1 MWVILML
8 PIERLVGEPFASI
21 ICYPRVTRVELE
33 KRLRQLGSLGIG
45 FVEFAGEKQVLSVR
59 VLGKGCVGIVVLARR
74 DRRRVA
80 LKVRRV
86 DADRFGMQHE
96 ARMLERAN
104 SVGVGPKL
112 LGASEDFLV
121 MQFVEGDLFP
131 TWLEKMRV
139 KVRAKEVL
147 REILQ
152 QCWRLDEAGL
162 DHGEL
167 SHAPKHLIVDKRCTP
182 FIVDFESASL
192 DRRPANVTSVCQ
204 FLFISGIAEQVG
216 ERLGKLDRERIIDAL
231 KLYKKD
237 NNRESFERLLSA
249 VGV

>member
-1 MWVILML
+1 ML
-8 PIERLVGEPFASI
+8 PIERLVEEPYASI
-21 ICYPRVTRVELE
+21 LCYPRVTRVELE
-33 KRLRQLGSLGIG
+33 KRLRQLGSLGIT
-45 FVEFAGEKQVLSVR
+45 FVEFAGEKQVLKVH

-74 DRRRVA
+74 GRQRVA

-86 DADRFGMQHE
+86 DADRLGMQHE

-104 SVGVGPKL
+104 SVGVGPRL
-112 LGASEDFLV
+112 LGVTEDFLM
-121 MQFVEGDLFP
+121 MQFVEGDLLP
-131 TWLEKMRV
+131 VWLEKVRLE
-139 KVRAKEVL
+139 VRAKEVL
-147 REILQ
+147 HEVLD

-182 FIVDFESASL
+182 FIVDFESASA

-216 ERLGKLDRERIIDAL
+216 ERLGRLVRENYRRAKTL
-231 KLYKKD
+231 Q
-237 NNRESFERLLSA
+237 ERQ
-249 VGV
+249 